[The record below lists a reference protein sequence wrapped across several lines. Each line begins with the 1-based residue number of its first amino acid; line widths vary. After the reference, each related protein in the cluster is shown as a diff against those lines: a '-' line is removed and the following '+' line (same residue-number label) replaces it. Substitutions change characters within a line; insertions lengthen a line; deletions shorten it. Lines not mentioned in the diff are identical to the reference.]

1 MASFNVC
8 TYTRD
13 ADTADT
19 TREMQKHKSKEQC
32 TEQMNKGGKE
42 RNTIGIAT
50 VENKCLLTPFSSVR
64 HMTGDRVWTLIYNP
78 AHSASPPA
86 IHVPTP
92 PLQRQR
98 DGVAM
103 ATMATAEANVS
114 DDQSFLGL
122 CLVHTYHFVKNVMVK
137 CFFFR

>member
-1 MASFNVC
+1 MS
-8 TYTRD
+8 
-13 ADTADT
+13 
-19 TREMQKHKSKEQC
+19 
-32 TEQMNKGGKE
+32 KGGKE
-42 RNTIGIAT
+42 RNTIGLAT
-50 VENKCLLTPFSSVR
+50 VENKCLLTPFSSVG

-86 IHVPTP
+86 IRVPTP

-122 CLVHTYHFVKNVMVK
+122 CLVHTYHFVKNLMVK
-137 CFFFR
+137 RIFF